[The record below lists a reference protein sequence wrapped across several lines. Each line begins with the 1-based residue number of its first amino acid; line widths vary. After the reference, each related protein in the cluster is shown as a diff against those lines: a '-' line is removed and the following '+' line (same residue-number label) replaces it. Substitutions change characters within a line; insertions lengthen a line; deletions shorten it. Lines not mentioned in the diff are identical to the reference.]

1 MSTALAHTIGFI
13 GTGLMG
19 APMVQ
24 NLVRAGYAVRV
35 WNRSPEKAAT
45 INGVAVAPSPAQ
57 AAHGAQA
64 CIIMVSDGAAC
75 RDVLFG
81 SDGVTQTLPMGA
93 PIIVM
98 STIGYAEAIEL
109 ARQVNNLGYNWVDA
123 PVSGGT
129 PAAKSGTLSIMVG
142 AEDAQFSATKPMLEA
157 MGRPIHMGPV
167 GTGALTKL
175 ANQMVVASTI
185 ATVAEALTLAGQ
197 AGADT
202 GKVREA
208 LLGGFANSRVL
219 DLHGKRMIEN
229 DFAPGG
235 PAKYQLKDMRAA
247 RDAAAA
253 MGLNLPVLDLVDHL
267 FADLVAN
274 GGADL
279 DHSALFA
286 EIQRRNGL
294 AQKAS

>member
-1 MSTALAHTIGFI
+1 
-13 GTGLMG
+13 
-19 APMVQ
+19 
-24 NLVRAGYAVRV
+24 
-35 WNRSPEKAAT
+35 
-45 INGVAVAPSPAQ
+45 
-57 AAHGAQA
+57 
-64 CIIMVSDGAAC
+64 
-75 RDVLFG
+75 
-81 SDGVTQTLPMGA
+81 
-93 PIIVM
+93 
-98 STIGYAEAIEL
+98 
-109 ARQVNNLGYNWVDA
+109 
-123 PVSGGT
+123 
-129 PAAKSGTLSIMVG
+129 MVG

>member
-1 MSTALAHTIGFI
+1 MSTAHAKTIGFI

-19 APMVQ
+19 APMAQ
-24 NLVRAGYAVRV
+24 NVVRAGYAVRV
-35 WNRSPEKAAT
+35 WNRTPEKAAT
-45 INGVAVAPSPAQ
+45 IDGVEGAPSPAQ

-75 RDVLFG
+75 REVLFG
-81 SDGVTQTLPMGA
+81 SEGVTQTLPKGA

-98 STIGYAEAIEL
+98 STIGYAEAIAL
-109 ARQVNNLGYNWVDA
+109 AHQVNELGYGWVDA

-129 PAAKSGTLSIMVG
+129 PAAQAGTLSIMVG
-142 AEDAQFSATKPMLEA
+142 AEDAQFSAAKPMLET
-157 MGRPIHMGPV
+157 MGHPTHIGPG

-185 ATVAEALTLAGQ
+185 ATVAEALILASR

-202 GKVREA
+202 VKVREA

-219 DLHGKRMIEN
+219 DLHGKRMIAN

-235 PAKYQLKDMRAA
+235 AAKYQLKDTHAA
-247 RDAAAA
+247 RDAASA
-253 MGLNLPVLDLVDHL
+253 MGLKLPVLDLVDQL

-286 EIQRRNGL
+286 EIQRRNRLEQL
-294 AQKAS
+294 AS